1 MDLANMRQN
10 GVQSLAVQ
18 CRQCLHEVI
27 MNVDQLPGDVT
38 LPSLR
43 VHEMWDHRRRRAA
56 ELAGESEAMKRP
68 AKQSSPPASKSNK
81 WNIYHI
87 KGKPAVLL
95 GQVQAPDE
103 EPAIKRAIE
112 EFKISPTTH
121 REASA

>member
-1 MDLANMRQN
+1 
-10 GVQSLAVQ
+10 
-18 CRQCLHEVI
+18 
-27 MNVDQLPGDVT
+27 
-38 LPSLR
+38 
-43 VHEMWDHRRRRAA
+43 
-56 ELAGESEAMKRP
+56 MKRP